1 MNLRQLTYFLQ
12 IAELQSISRAA
23 SVLHVAQ
30 PSLSRQIQ
38 LLEHDLGVLLFL
50 RSDKGV
56 TLTEAGHAL
65 QERASTVLLQ
75 VRQIRDDIGVQSR
88 TPMGELS
95 FGLPPSM
102 YRLLTVPLVCEFRQ
116 RYPEVQLLVTEGVSA
131 TMHEAVLTAKLD
143 TAVVSDVE
151 PLSMLRSQLLLREQ
165 LFLVGARDAGL
176 DMATEVPVR
185 ELAERPLLLTSRPNA
200 MRVIVERAL
209 AQHGHR
215 VKPAVQTNSSRLLC
229 ELAAQGQGFSVLPYC
244 AISAAFAAGRV
255 SAAPVT
261 DLTVTWTLVSSRER
275 SQTLAGRK
283 LRELIIEIAR
293 RQIAA
298 GAWRGVVALD

>member
-38 LLEHDLGVLLFL
+38 LLEHELGVLLFL

-116 RYPEVQLLVTEGVSA
+116 RYPEVQLQVTEGVSA

-176 DMATEVPVR
+176 DMATEMPVR

-293 RQIAA
+293 RQIDA

>member
-38 LLEHDLGVLLFL
+38 LLEHDLGVLLFV

-65 QERASTVLLQ
+65 QERSSAVLLQ
-75 VRQIRDDIGVQSR
+75 VRQIRDDIGLQSR
-88 TPMGELS
+88 TLKGELS

-131 TMHEAVLTAKLD
+131 AMHEAVLTAKLD

-165 LFLVGARDAGL
+165 LFVVGARDAGL
-176 DMATEVPVR
+176 DMATEMPVR

-209 AQHGHR
+209 AEHGHR
-215 VKPAVQTNSSRLLC
+215 VKPAVQTNSARLLC

-244 AISAAFAAGRV
+244 AISAAFTTGRV

-261 DLTVTWTLVSSRER
+261 GLSVTWTLVSSRER

-298 GAWRGVVALD
+298 GVWRGVVALD

>member
-38 LLEHDLGVLLFL
+38 LLEHELGVLLFL

-65 QERASTVLLQ
+65 QERANAVLLQ

-88 TPMGELS
+88 TPRGELS

-151 PLSMLRSQLLLREQ
+151 PLSLLRSQLLLREQ
-165 LFLVGARDAGL
+165 LFLVGASDAGL
-176 DMATEVPVR
+176 DMATELPVR

-209 AQHGHR
+209 AEHGHR
-215 VKPAVQTNSSRLLC
+215 VKPAVQTNSARLLC

-244 AISAAFAAGRV
+244 AISTAFAAGRV
-255 SAAPVT
+255 SAAPLA
-261 DLTVTWTLVSSRER
+261 DLSVTWTLVSSRER

-293 RQIAA
+293 RQIGT

>member
-38 LLEHDLGVLLFL
+38 LLEHELGVLLFL

-65 QERASTVLLQ
+65 QERANAVLLQ

-200 MRVIVERAL
+200 MRVIVERAM
-209 AQHGHR
+209 AEHGHR

-293 RQIAA
+293 RQIDA

>member
-38 LLEHDLGVLLFL
+38 LLEHELGVLLFL

-65 QERASTVLLQ
+65 QERANAVLLQ

-88 TPMGELS
+88 TPRGELS

-176 DMATEVPVR
+176 DMATELPVR

-209 AQHGHR
+209 AEHGHR
-215 VKPAVQTNSSRLLC
+215 VKPAVQTNSARLLC

-255 SAAPVT
+255 SAAPLA
-261 DLTVTWTLVSSRER
+261 DLSVTWTLVSSRER

-293 RQIAA
+293 RQIGT

>member
-38 LLEHDLGVLLFL
+38 LLEHELGVLLFL

-65 QERASTVLLQ
+65 QERANAVLLQ

-88 TPMGELS
+88 TPRGELS

-151 PLSMLRSQLLLREQ
+151 PLSLLRSQLLLREQ
-165 LFLVGARDAGL
+165 LFLVGASDAGL
-176 DMATEVPVR
+176 DMATELPVR

-209 AQHGHR
+209 AEHGHQ
-215 VKPAVQTNSSRLLC
+215 VKPVVQTNSARLLC

-244 AISAAFAAGRV
+244 AISTAFAAGRV
-255 SAAPVT
+255 SAAPLA
-261 DLTVTWTLVSSRER
+261 DLSVTWTLVSSRER
-275 SQTLAGRK
+275 SQTLVGRK

-293 RQIAA
+293 RQIGT

>member
-30 PSLSRQIQ
+30 SSLSRQIQ
-38 LLEHDLGVLLFL
+38 LLEHELGVLLFV

-65 QERASTVLLQ
+65 QERSSAVLLQ
-75 VRQIRDDIGVQSR
+75 VRQIRDDIGLQSR
-88 TPMGELS
+88 TPKGELS

-102 YRLLTVPLVCEFRQ
+102 YKLLTVPLVCEFRQ
-116 RYPEVQLLVTEGVSA
+116 RYPEVQLLVAEGVSA
-131 TMHEAVLTAKLD
+131 AMHEAVLTAKLD
-143 TAVVSDVE
+143 TAVMSDVE

-165 LFLVGARDAGL
+165 LFVVGARDAGL
-176 DMATEVPVR
+176 DMATEMPVR

-209 AQHGHR
+209 AKHGHR
-215 VKPAVQTNSSRLLC
+215 VKPVVQTNSARLLC

-244 AISAAFAAGRV
+244 AISAAFATGRV

-261 DLTVTWTLVSSRER
+261 GLSVTWTLVSSRER

-298 GAWRGVVALD
+298 GVWRGVVALD

>member
-38 LLEHDLGVLLFL
+38 LLEHELGVLLFL

-65 QERASTVLLQ
+65 QERANAVLLQ

-88 TPMGELS
+88 TPRGELS

-151 PLSMLRSQLLLREQ
+151 PLSLLRSQLLLREQ
-165 LFLVGARDAGL
+165 LFLVGASDAGL
-176 DMATEVPVR
+176 DMATELPVR

-209 AQHGHR
+209 AEHGHR
-215 VKPAVQTNSSRLLC
+215 VKPAVQTNSARLLC

-255 SAAPVT
+255 SAAPVA
-261 DLTVTWTLVSSRER
+261 DLSVTWTLVSSRER

-293 RQIAA
+293 RQIGT

>member
-38 LLEHDLGVLLFL
+38 LLEHELGVLLFL

-116 RYPEVQLLVTEGVSA
+116 RYPEVQLMVTEGVSA

-176 DMATEVPVR
+176 DMATEMPVR

-200 MRVIVERAL
+200 MRVIVERAM
-209 AQHGHR
+209 AEHGHR

-293 RQIAA
+293 RQIDA
-298 GAWRGVVALD
+298 GAWRGVVALE

>member
-30 PSLSRQIQ
+30 SSLSRQIQ
-38 LLEHDLGVLLFL
+38 LLEHELGVLLFV

-65 QERASTVLLQ
+65 QERSSAVLLQ
-75 VRQIRDDIGVQSR
+75 VRQIRDDIGLQSR
-88 TPMGELS
+88 TPKGELS

-131 TMHEAVLTAKLD
+131 AMHEAVLTAKLD
-143 TAVVSDVE
+143 TAVMSDVE

-165 LFLVGARDAGL
+165 LFVVGARDAGL
-176 DMATEVPVR
+176 DMATEMPVR

-209 AQHGHR
+209 AKHGHR
-215 VKPAVQTNSSRLLC
+215 VKPVVQTNSARLLC

-244 AISAAFAAGRV
+244 AISAAFATGRV

-261 DLTVTWTLVSSRER
+261 GLSVTWTLVSSRER

-298 GAWRGVVALD
+298 GVWRGVVALD

>member
-30 PSLSRQIQ
+30 SSLSRQIQ
-38 LLEHDLGVLLFL
+38 LLEHELGVLLFL

-65 QERASTVLLQ
+65 QERSSAVLLQ
-75 VRQIRDDIGVQSR
+75 VRQIRDDMGVQSR
-88 TPMGELS
+88 TPRGELS

-131 TMHEAVLTAKLD
+131 AMHEAVLTAKLD
-143 TAVVSDVE
+143 IAVMSDVE

-165 LFLVGARDAGL
+165 LFLVGAQAAGL
-176 DMATEVPVR
+176 DMATEMPVR

-200 MRVIVERAL
+200 MRVIVDRAL
-209 AQHGHR
+209 AEQGRR
-215 VKPAVQTNSSRLLC
+215 VKPAMETNSARLLC
-229 ELAAQGQGFSVLPYC
+229 ELAAQGQGFSVLPYS
-244 AISAAFAAGRV
+244 AISAAFADGRV
-255 SAAPVT
+255 SATPVT
-261 DLTVTWTLVSSRER
+261 GLSVSWTLVSSRER
-275 SQTLAGRK
+275 SQTLAGHK
-283 LRELIIEIAR
+283 LRELIVEIAR

-298 GAWRGVVALD
+298 GAWRGAVALD

>member
-30 PSLSRQIQ
+30 SSLSRQIQ
-38 LLEHDLGVLLFL
+38 LLEHELGVLLFV

-65 QERASTVLLQ
+65 QERSSAVLLQ
-75 VRQIRDDIGVQSR
+75 VRQIRDDIGLQSR
-88 TPMGELS
+88 TPKGELS

-102 YRLLTVPLVCEFRQ
+102 YKLLTVPLVCEFRQ

-131 TMHEAVLTAKLD
+131 AMHEAVLTAKLD
-143 TAVVSDVE
+143 TAVMSDVE

-165 LFLVGARDAGL
+165 LFVVGARDAGL
-176 DMATEVPVR
+176 DMATEMPVR

-209 AQHGHR
+209 AKHGHR
-215 VKPAVQTNSSRLLC
+215 VKPVVQTNSARLLC

-244 AISAAFAAGRV
+244 AISAAFATGRV

-261 DLTVTWTLVSSRER
+261 GLSVTWTLVSSRER

-298 GAWRGVVALD
+298 GVWRGVVALD

>member
-38 LLEHDLGVLLFL
+38 LLEHELGVLLFL

-131 TMHEAVLTAKLD
+131 AMHEAVLTAKLD

-176 DMATEVPVR
+176 DMATEMPVR

-229 ELAAQGQGFSVLPYC
+229 ERAAQGQGFSVLPYC

-293 RQIAA
+293 RQIDA

>member
-38 LLEHDLGVLLFL
+38 LLEHELGVLLFL

-65 QERASTVLLQ
+65 QERANAVLLQ
-75 VRQIRDDIGVQSR
+75 VRQIRDDIGAQSR
-88 TPMGELS
+88 TPKGELS

-176 DMATEVPVR
+176 DMATELPVR

-209 AQHGHR
+209 AEHGHR
-215 VKPAVQTNSSRLLC
+215 VKPAVQTNSARLLC

-255 SAAPVT
+255 SAAPLA
-261 DLTVTWTLVSSRER
+261 DLSVTWTLVSSRER

-293 RQIAA
+293 RQIGT

>member
-65 QERASTVLLQ
+65 QERANAVLLQ

-131 TMHEAVLTAKLD
+131 AMHEAVLTAKLD

-165 LFLVGARDAGL
+165 LFLVGTRDAGL
-176 DMATEVPVR
+176 DMATEMPVR

-209 AQHGHR
+209 AEHGHR
-215 VKPAVQTNSSRLLC
+215 VKPAVQTNSARLLC

-261 DLTVTWTLVSSRER
+261 GLSVTWTLVSSRER